1 MPRKR
6 LEHHAQI
13 VGMFHDRQIVPH
25 HFIDDQ
31 QRNRLAIERGHLN
44 VVRDDHAAVTAVNP
58 LEHVIE
64 GEVLF
69 AGALTSQEANQDP
82 IHLALFAM
90 AE

>member
-1 MPRKR
+1 
-6 LEHHAQI
+6 
-13 VGMFHDRQIVPH
+13 
-25 HFIDDQ
+25 
-31 QRNRLAIERGHLN
+31 
-44 VVRDDHAAVTAVNP
+44 VNP